1 MKKKFLIPTMV
12 FAASFL
18 AAGIISTSCGV
29 AGVEST
35 PSITRVGAKKV
46 SNSASSW
53 VVSNGDAGQL
63 GATEIE
69 GGVQISNLHAY
80 SAEMRLAEKVTL
92 DGLTF
97 TFKNVGASTAAA
109 GFYFSQNTD
118 YAWSKPTFMV
128 WHSLYSGQSRLQVGP
143 DHDYNEPSIAHVSP
157 DNAAETGFGVASSMV
172 MNALENDGFNI
183 TFEHTSYS
191 WWKVTITEVFGSS
204 FWGSN
209 ANYTKNEE
217 TGYASVVTYLK
228 NEDMP
233 IDAEGKA
240 YLHVIGASNAGGTVT
255 VTDFADGTFKEVPED
270 PASAEEI
277 AAAKATINQVSP
289 ADFPASIQETVAN
302 LQTAALAEIDTK
314 TKVSEFNEVITAF
327 NNAVHAAYAQYAK
340 YDTPITEQDPAANY
354 EPAWGQEFYSRR
366 LDDRGAVTIN
376 MTGTYG
382 ARGQLLRSYDYSNFE
397 ARINLLELPNA
408 GALFLNFDP
417 ENWSYYS
424 APTKHYTIE
433 FLRKDATHVLAIVSN
448 TSAHNVSVDDWRRDA
463 VGDYN
468 GRLITTSSGTID
480 ISVVS
485 ADGNTTITINGESA
499 TLPSTVINNGE
510 ALPENPRSYVQIGG
524 LNYNGRMNIPVE
536 KFEDAEATAYAD
548 GLAATVA
555 AIKARIEGAVA
566 TAADAVPAEGI
577 KTDEEYAAYKAVAD
591 AAIESIN
598 EAVNLTDYD
607 KAYYGI
613 AEKQAAAIATINAP
627 ADPYFAAVAAAK
639 ADAIAVIDGYHAEDY
654 REEDTYVLA
663 AAQAQYKTAIEEATT
678 LTGVATI
685 IEQAVATLDAIPTD
699 AQLTL
704 EETKTAAK
712 DEITRYV
719 NLEDYRDE
727 QMTEVLAIINT
738 TKTKIDEAADADA
751 VAAAVS
757 EGKAAIDLIKTD
769 AELTAEEAAKALA
782 EAKAAAKT
790 ELEGYVNPADY
801 RDAEKA
807 EITTIVTEGKAAI
820 DAATDEAGVASA
832 LADAKARL
840 DALKTNAEYTA
851 EEEAKA
857 LADAKT
863 AAKAEIEGYIAS
875 TDEYDENGIAEI
887 ASIVDSTKAAID
899 AATDQAGVAAA
910 LADGKT
916 ALDGVAK
923 KAKGCGGSIVAGAS
937 VVAMV
942 GFLGLAIAAKRKKED

>member
-289 ADFPASIQETVAN
+289 ADFPASIQETVTN

-555 AIKARIEGAVA
+555 AINARIEGAVA

-704 EETKTAAK
+704 EETKT
-712 DEITRYV
+712 
-719 NLEDYRDE
+719 
-727 QMTEVLAIINT
+727 
-738 TKTKIDEAADADA
+738 
-751 VAAAVS
+751 
-757 EGKAAIDLIKTD
+757 
-769 AELTAEEAAKALA
+769 
-782 EAKAAAKT
+782 AAKT